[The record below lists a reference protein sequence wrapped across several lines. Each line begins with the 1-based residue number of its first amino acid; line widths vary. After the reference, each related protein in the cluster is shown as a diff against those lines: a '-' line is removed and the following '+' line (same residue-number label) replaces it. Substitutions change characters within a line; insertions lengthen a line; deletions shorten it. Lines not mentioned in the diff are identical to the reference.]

1 MMTSPSSLRSLKSGS
16 SMCLNLGTT
25 HTLIVVLV
33 TFGLVLF
40 DVNVVTAAGDG
51 LVQRD
56 IDSIRNKFEPDR
68 NVTVSTH
75 IDVVPSTATT
85 PLDHPSRLLSTT
97 NPVRPNRLD
106 TLPVIMTGS
115 GSALPPDEL
124 TQQSRESYRE
134 FYMEGQCFHPTSYG
148 QCLEFM
154 TCCLLHRIP
163 PPCSVL
169 RPCGVMIST
178 VPCVHMPP
186 VKHLFPSPG
195 HVTFPEDDTIQPT
208 RRPSPP
214 PYNSNNAESSPS
226 RNLDVYPPRPMPR
239 PRPIPE
245 PQPEPNPEFWP
256 RPEPAKP
263 LPVPI
268 PEPFPRPY
276 FKPVPISFPEPSYEP
291 IREPYPQFMPKHY
304 PRPMQELYPRPVPE
318 TNPSAIPEP
327 IPEPQFEPIPI
338 SEPKVSVPTPYLPP
352 FQCPA
357 QRGRFP
363 DSRDCR
369 RYWECVGYQSKL
381 KHCDS
386 GQLFDKNHLCCLP
399 AHTVSL
405 C

>member
-124 TQQSRESYRE
+124 TQQSR
-134 FYMEGQCFHPTSYG
+134 
-148 QCLEFM
+148 
-154 TCCLLHRIP
+154 
-163 PPCSVL
+163 
-169 RPCGVMIST
+169 
-178 VPCVHMPP
+178 
-186 VKHLFPSPG
+186 G